1 MPMLRSL
8 RQGGLDSSNA
18 LDSRVGGVDDE
29 VTGATCFQAW
39 RIGGRDERLDLLRT
53 GRVLQVLKEQRV
65 ERSEARTV
73 SELDSN
79 AKTIIECVCKSKAVA

>member
-18 LDSRVGGVDDE
+18 LDRLGWEGVDDE
-29 VTGATCFQAW
+29 VIGATCFQAW

-53 GRVLQVLKEQRV
+53 GRVLQFLKDRE
-65 ERSEARTV
+65 
-73 SELDSN
+73 
-79 AKTIIECVCKSKAVA
+79 